1 MLSYFTI
8 ITLSSGIIRGRKQ
21 WLTQGFEHCWLS
33 VLKPVIVAVNWGQN
47 WQTLQSM
54 LDKNGRLSVQCFQQ
68 EAEKNYFPSILHRLE
83 IHLNRG
89 PPTAVQNRYLH
100 CCAKH
105 HSSLKLFSYLLPGF
119 RPQLISKN
127 TTMCRND
134 AEIVKHGNNAK
145 ITKCLVPSLT

>member
-1 MLSYFTI
+1 MLSCFTI
-8 ITLSSGIIRGRKQ
+8 ITLSSGIISGRKQ
-21 WLTQGFEHCWLS
+21 WFTQGFEHCWLS

-68 EAEKNYFPSILHRLE
+68 EAEKNYFPSMLHQLE